1 MQTMPI
7 GSFCRHALSQAG
19 TSGMLLPFAGE
30 AKSVSRGSGEFHMS
44 LFEFGCYETAS
55 GMPIL

>member
-1 MQTMPI
+1 MPI

-30 AKSVSRGSGEFHMS
+30 AKSVSPGSGEFHMS